1 MFKTLFSRL
10 VKYHLLIMN
19 FAIVLERSAVWFT
32 VYL

>member
-1 MFKTLFSRL
+1 MFKTLFSHL

-19 FAIVLERSAVWFT
+19 FAIVLEWTAVWFT